1 MSVSE
6 SDPPAGWGPPER
18 SPADVPTGEV
28 PIVPPADERATPASP
43 PVDPADFPPAPVD
56 ERSVAAI
63 DFAVDGLS
71 EAHPVLSART
81 RLSLRQRLL
90 LGLFAVGVIVATW
103 FHPILVGTVLMAILI
118 TVYTAVIGLR
128 VDLLL
133 RRSHDTR
140 FAFTEEELA
149 QLDPATLPSF
159 TILVPAY
166 REPEVLPHL
175 VDNLAALDYPRELL
189 QIRLLLEED
198 DLETRAAARDMHLE
212 APFEVVV
219 VPPVGPRTK
228 PKALNYAL
236 LDAKGDIVCIYDA
249 EDRPDPLQLKKVA
262 ATFQHL
268 GPEYA
273 CVQAEL
279 AYFNADENLI
289 TRWFAVEYRAWF
301 TQFLPQLSKVDA
313 PIPLGGTSNHF
324 RRDLLVQL
332 GAWDPYNVT
341 EDADLGIRMHRQGY
355 RVAVLDSV
363 TYEEANTDF
372 VNWIKQRSR
381 WYKGYAQTYLVHM
394 RHPIKLLRDVGWPGF
409 IRFNLFVG
417 GTPLIAAIN
426 PISWMLLVLWFTLQ
440 PQFIIDIMIAPVYY
454 AGLAGWIIGNFAFFY
469 LNLDVAYRFHKW
481 SIFRAALLLPGYWV
495 MMAIAAVKALYQLAF
510 QPSYWE
516 KTQHGLSAHSASPP
530 PQVQQAAPPAA
541 D

>member
-6 SDPPAGWGPPER
+6 SDPPAGWPAPE
-18 SPADVPTGEV
+18 PAERPTEE
-28 PIVPPADERATPASP
+28 IPAVVAP
-43 PVDPADFPPAPVD
+43 PPAPAPMPLSD
-56 ERSVAAI
+56 EQVRAI

-71 EAHPVLSART
+71 DAHPRLSARSRFSIT
-81 RLSLRQRLL
+81 QRLL
-90 LGLFAVGVIVATW
+90 FAAIGIGFVVAFW
-103 FHPILVGTVLMAILI
+103 FVPVLTGTVLMTLMIAA
-118 TVYTAVIGLR
+118 YTAVIGLR
-128 VDLLL
+128 IDLMF
-133 RRSHDTR
+133 RSTGDDR
-140 FAFTEEELA
+140 FRFTPEELA
-149 QLDPATLPSF
+149 ELDPATLPSF

-175 VDNLAALDYPRELL
+175 VGNLAALDYPRELL
-189 QIRLLLEED
+189 EIKLLLEED
-198 DLETRAAARDMHLE
+198 DEETRAAAATMNLE

-236 LDAKGDIVCIYDA
+236 LESTGDIVCIYDA

-262 ATFQHL
+262 ATFQQL

-394 RHPIKLLRDVGWPGF
+394 RHPITLLRDVGVAGF

-417 GTPLIAAIN
+417 GTPAW
-426 PISWMLLVLWFTLQ
+426 PRSTRSRGCCW
-440 PQFIIDIMIAPVYY
+440 
-454 AGLAGWIIGNFAFFY
+454 
-469 LNLDVAYRFHKW
+469 
-481 SIFRAALLLPGYWV
+481 
-495 MMAIAAVKALYQLAF
+495 
-510 QPSYWE
+510 
-516 KTQHGLSAHSASPP
+516 
-530 PQVQQAAPPAA
+530 
-541 D
+541 

>member
-6 SDPPAGWGPPER
+6 SDTQSGW
-18 SPADVPTGEV
+18 
-28 PIVPPADERATPASP
+28 
-43 PVDPADFPPAPVD
+43 PAPEAGEETTGDGPV
-56 ERSVAAI
+56 VAPTPTPTMLTDAQVRAI
-63 DFAVDGLS
+63 DYAVDGLS
-71 EAHPVLSART
+71 DSHPVLSARS
-81 RLSLRQRLL
+81 RFSVRQRFLAVVVAAGFLVAFWFVPLL
-90 LGLFAVGVIVATW
+90 TGRI
-103 FHPILVGTVLMAILI
+103 LMAVMIA
-118 TVYTAVIGLR
+118 VYTAVIGLR
-128 VDLLL
+128 VDLMV
-133 RRSHDTR
+133 RSSDHDRFSFTR
-140 FAFTEEELA
+140 EELDL
-149 QLDPATLPSF
+149 LDPETLPTF

-175 VDNLAALDYPRELL
+175 VDNLAALEYPRDRM

-198 DLETRAAARDMHLE
+198 DEETLAAAAAMDLQP
-212 APFEVVV
+212 PFEVIV

-236 LDAKGDIVCIYDA
+236 LDSSGDIVTIYDA

-262 ATFQHL
+262 ATFQQL
-268 GPEYA
+268 GPEVA
-273 CVQAEL
+273 CVQGEL

-301 TQFLPQLSKVDA
+301 TQFLPQLSKVQA

-324 RRDLLVQL
+324 RRELLVQL

-341 EDADLGIRMHRQGY
+341 EDADLGIRLHRQGY
-355 RVAVLDSV
+355 RVAVLDST

-394 RHPIKLLRDVGWPGF
+394 RHPIRLLRDVGFAGF
-409 IRFNLFVG
+409 VRFNLFVG
-417 GTPLIAAIN
+417 GTPLLAAIN

-440 PQFIIDIMIAPVYY
+440 PQFIVDIMIAPVYY
-454 AGLAGWIIGNFAFFY
+454 AGLAGWLLGNFLFFY
-469 LNLDVAYRFHKW
+469 LNLAVAYRFGKW

-495 MMAIAAVKALYQLAF
+495 MMAIAAVKAFYQLAF

-516 KTQHGLSAHSASPP
+516 KTQHGLSAH
-530 PQVQQAAPPAA
+530 AAPPVAA
-541 D
+541 DQREADAQTNDR